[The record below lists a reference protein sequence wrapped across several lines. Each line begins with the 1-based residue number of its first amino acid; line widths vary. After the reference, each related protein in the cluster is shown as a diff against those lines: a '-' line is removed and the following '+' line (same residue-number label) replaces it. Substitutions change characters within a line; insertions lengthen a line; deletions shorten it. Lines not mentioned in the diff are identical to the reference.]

1 MRNSIHVRGF
11 GWADLAAVM
20 SDQSS
25 TSLDKSE
32 RVVAAKRV
40 TFTSSRPY
48 NQAVSSLNF
57 ELNAS
62 KAGFNLLRL
71 LATATTRKE
80 LVNGINEMADGRDFM
95 YVQRSYR
102 KISR

>member
-1 MRNSIHVRGF
+1 MDEGSFWLI
-11 GWADLAAVM
+11 LPQSM
-20 SDQSS
+20 SDPSS

-40 TFTSSRPY
+40 TFTSSRLY

-62 KAGFNLLRL
+62 KAGLNLLRL

-80 LVNGINEMADGRDFM
+80 LVDGVNEMADGRDFM
-95 YVQRSYR
+95 YVQHGYR